1 MGEKLDDNPHLT
13 KITLIEQTITFCKS
27 LMPQDKAKT
36 EEVKKETQHTIKD
49 GEVVLMKK
57 EDREEEFFFAP
68 TKKGKAGKKAKGGD
82 GGDNSK
88 KPIKHNAETF
98 KLFDSLK
105 LDAPITTADIPALL
119 EKLDEQKASFEKK
132 VQEWRENKED

>member
-1 MGEKLDDNPHLT
+1 
-13 KITLIEQTITFCKS
+13 
-27 LMPQDKAKT
+27 
-36 EEVKKETQHTIKD
+36 
-49 GEVVLMKK
+49 MKK

-68 TKKGKAGKKAKGGD
+68 TKKGKSGKKSKGGGEGAD
-82 GGDNSK
+82 ASK

-119 EKLDEQKASFEKK
+119 EKLEKQMEDYQAK
-132 VQEWRENKED
+132 VADWQANKEEMKKKIMEGKMS